1 MPMIP
6 PIGPTVKSL
15 GMLGAPPMA
24 QLSWISGG
32 RGAAGEL
39 LHPNWLRCV
48 SSHRLNMGAGNAF
61 FVAITLALLIQVR
74 TRKTANFTGTKLI
87 AIMGCRPSRYGNS
100 TYWNDGTSSQ
110 SYGNSTYNS
119 DGTSSQT
126 YGHTTYFSDGRSC
139 QRIGNQIHCN

>member
-1 MPMIP
+1 VRHRWRSCH
-6 PIGPTVKSL
+6 GF
-15 GMLGAPPMA
+15 
-24 QLSWISGG
+24 
-32 RGAAGEL
+32 RGAAG
-39 LHPNWLRCV
+39 
-48 SSHRLNMGAGNAF
+48 RLANCFIPIGLDVYHLIDSTWGAGNAF

-74 TRKTANFTGTKLI
+74 TRKTANFTGTELI
-87 AIMGCRPSRYGNS
+87 AIMGCRPSRYGSS

-126 YGHTTYFSDGRSC
+126 NGHTTYFSDGRSC